1 MFLTHIKQFSVNRSP
16 INKSIRGFFFQI
28 LESKQFKNQQKRK
41 ERVLVQSAQFTFQMH
56 CVWVLTAFI
65 WTLWW
70 NCKGGRWVLCQSGLT
85 ATQTHSVSIRPQT
98 PCWTRAGEAA
108 PVMTRS
114 LQQGGGPAE
123 ANESEAEEG
132 GGLGIM
138 RGCMRAG
145 GKRSFVERWELIET
159 HSDMHVYARLLA
171 SLY

>member
-1 MFLTHIKQFSVNRSP
+1 
-16 INKSIRGFFFQI
+16 
-28 LESKQFKNQQKRK
+28 
-41 ERVLVQSAQFTFQMH
+41 
-56 CVWVLTAFI
+56 
-65 WTLWW
+65 
-70 NCKGGRWVLCQSGLT
+70 
-85 ATQTHSVSIRPQT
+85 
-98 PCWTRAGEAA
+98 
-108 PVMTRS
+108 MTRS

-145 GKRSFVERWELIET
+145 GKRSGVERWELIFLIET